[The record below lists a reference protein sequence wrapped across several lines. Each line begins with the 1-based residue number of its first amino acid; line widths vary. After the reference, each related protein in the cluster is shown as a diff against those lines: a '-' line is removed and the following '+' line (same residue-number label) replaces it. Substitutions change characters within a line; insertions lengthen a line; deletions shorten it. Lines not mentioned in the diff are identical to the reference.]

1 MAIISVGP
9 YKEPIGESP
18 DGYPIYI
25 YQNPAG
31 ELHHVVEMPDGKVVY
46 ADASG
51 RIGYPVDNR
60 FTGAMLGGI
69 GGALVGPAAAVIGA
83 VLGAVVG
90 HSLTHKKPGL

>member
-1 MAIISVGP
+1 MAIVSIGAD
-9 YKEPIGESP
+9 KGPIGESL

-25 YQNPAG
+25 YQNPTG
-31 ELHHVVEMPDGKVVY
+31 ELHHVVVMPDGKVVY

-69 GGALVGPAAAVIGA
+69 GGALMGPATAVIGA

-90 HSLTHKKPGL
+90 HALANRNPGL